1 MRSALNGDQS
11 ASRDATA
18 TITANAGWAIVSARA
33 PLVGVLASELAVLLP
48 DVDAELEVL
57 EGLDAVDRE
66 GTDMTL
72 EDEAVVVGTEAE
84 DDSVGEEEPV
94 SMAVVT
100 VVETSVVYVTDTDSE
115 VVEVTTATTYV
126 TLCG

>member
-66 GTDMTL
+66 GTDMAL
-72 EDEAVVVGTEAE
+72 EDAAVVVGTEAE
-84 DDSVGEEEPV
+84 GDSVGEEEPV

-115 VVEVTTATTYV
+115 VVEVTAATAYV